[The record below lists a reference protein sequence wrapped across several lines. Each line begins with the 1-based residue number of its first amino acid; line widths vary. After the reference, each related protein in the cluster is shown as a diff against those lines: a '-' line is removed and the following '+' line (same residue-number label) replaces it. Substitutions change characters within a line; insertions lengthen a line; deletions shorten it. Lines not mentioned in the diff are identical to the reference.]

1 MNRVRHGLSKCIR
14 RPLLVDRRNAIKEMS
29 FGNKMV
35 KLVNHACVLR
45 KVGGRRGCLVT
56 GLPFEGL

>member
-1 MNRVRHGLSKCIR
+1 MH

-29 FGNKMV
+29 FCNKMV
-35 KLVNHACVLR
+35 KLVNHSCVLPI
-45 KVGGRRGCLVT
+45 VGGRRGRLVA

>member
-1 MNRVRHGLSKCIR
+1 MH

-35 KLVNHACVLR
+35 KLVNHSCVLR
-45 KVGGRRGCLVT
+45 KVDGRRGCLVT